1 MGVSVTDSNRKDVDK
16 ALAALKEALTE
27 AKQAKGL

>member
-1 MGVSVTDSNRKDVDK
+1 MGVTVTDPKRGDVDK
-16 ALAALKEALTE
+16 ALAALKEALAE